1 MVDKPSGMTLGAA
14 ALIVAVIVA
23 VAAISISLLG

>member
-1 MVDKPSGMTLGAA
+1 MIDKPSGMTLGAA